1 MRQKA
6 GIYMI
11 MVMIFQW
18 WQRCLS
24 CRKVQGKN
32 INLNYGRRK
41 DQQRGNIIQDENKA
55 KQQISMNYGE
65 KYFMMYGEN
74 MII

>member
-24 CRKVQGKN
+24 CCKVQGKN

-65 KYFMMYGEN
+65 KYFMMDGEN
-74 MII
+74 III